1 MKKSIRRAE
10 STYVYRRINGKEVL
24 TNVIGQT
31 RDAMNH
37 LLFYMGRYSH
47 VKQGSTYRE
56 DKTKVMMIEVHGR
69 GFTYREAVR
78 NWIAENPLNE
88 NVIDAIAGLLWM
100 SITPLDVSTYLLVG
114 SPAKKV
120 TRYSLTMQRENKLYD
135 FQEEK
140 KRLISDFYPS
150 LIRKIEEY
158 AIEKETSS
166 T

>member
-1 MKKSIRRAE
+1 MYQK
-10 STYVYRRINGKEVL
+10 TNGKEVL
-24 TNVIGQT
+24 VNVIGQS
-31 RDAMNH
+31 RDAMNY
-37 LLFYMGRYSH
+37 LLFYMGRYGH
-47 VKQGSTYRE
+47 IKQGSAYRE

-78 NWIAENPLNE
+78 NWIRENPLNE

-100 SITPLDVSTYLLVG
+100 SITPLEVSTYLLVG

-120 TRYSLTMQRENKLYD
+120 TRYSLTMPRESKIYD
-135 FQEEK
+135 FQGEK
-140 KRLISDFYPS
+140 RKLIADFYPS
-150 LIRKIEEY
+150 LIGKIQEY